1 MTEQEKKGKKPA
13 AGKGA
18 VSDDDLEKVSGGAS
32 PPDTDPNSPG
42 YGPNIPVPPGGGPRP
57 A

>member
-18 VSDDDLEKVSGGAS
+18 VSDDDLEKVSGGTGH
-32 PPDTDPNSPG
+32 PDNTPRYVD
-42 YGPNIPVPPGGGPRP
+42 VEAPPGVGPQP
-57 A
+57 APSA

>member
-18 VSDDDLEKVSGGAS
+18 VSDDDLEQVSGGTG
-32 PPDTDPNSPG
+32 PNDPNTG
-42 YGPNIPVPPGGGPRP
+42 TTGPNIEVPPGGGPRP